1 MTPGARVRLIDD
13 RGLIGKIL
21 VLWLLVL
28 ALLVVAAID
37 AGSIFLTR
45 FRTEDVAEDAAAA
58 AADAFAQ
65 TGDEQSAKLAALGAI
80 ADGDDRARL
89 KAIEIRRRT
98 LTVVVTAR
106 AGTLLAGRIPLTDD
120 LVHVTVTETRSSPS
134 G

>member
-1 MTPGARVRLIDD
+1 MSPDARVRLIDD

-65 TGDEQSAKLAALGAI
+65 TGDRQAAKLAALGAI

-89 KAIEIRRRT
+89 KTIEIRRRT
-98 LTVVVTAR
+98 LTVVVTSR

-120 LVHVTVTETRSSPS
+120 LVRVTVTETRSSPS